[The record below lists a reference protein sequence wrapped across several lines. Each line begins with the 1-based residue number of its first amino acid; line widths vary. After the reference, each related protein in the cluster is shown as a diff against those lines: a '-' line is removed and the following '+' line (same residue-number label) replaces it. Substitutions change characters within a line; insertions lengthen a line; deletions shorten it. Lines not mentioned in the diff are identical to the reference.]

1 LKMKASQIAS
11 LVVIFVLMC
20 ALRLWFSL
28 FLFFVLGLVMTLV
41 KKKKTFCAGYCP
53 MGALQDASNTT
64 DRLKPLKLTKPI
76 QWIIFILFWGIIL
89 IGTWIAMQN
98 PFEAWSFYFK
108 FMVSIAAMSLVLQM
122 FYANRTWCTAM
133 CPMGRTYTW
142 MLKSKIK

>member
-41 KKKKTFCAGYCP
+41 TRKKTFCAGYCP

-64 DRLKPLKLTKPI
+64 DRRKPLKLTKPI

-89 IGTWIAMQN
+89 IGTWITMQI
-98 PFEAWSFYFK
+98 PMRAGVTTS
-108 FMVSIAAMSLVLQM
+108 SLW
-122 FYANRTWCTAM
+122 Y
-133 CPMGRTYTW
+133 P
-142 MLKSKIK
+142 